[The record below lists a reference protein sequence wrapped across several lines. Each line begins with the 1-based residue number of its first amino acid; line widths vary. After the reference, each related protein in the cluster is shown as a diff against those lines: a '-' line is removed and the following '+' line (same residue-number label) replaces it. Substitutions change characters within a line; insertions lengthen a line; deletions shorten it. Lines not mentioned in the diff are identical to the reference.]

1 MVSSPLFTLS
11 HAKAL
16 PHTPPLLTAFPHV
29 NKTEYRS
36 WLASGLT
43 SVLFFK
49 LQIVLFLILTEDSE
63 EKVRLDRRCGISR
76 LRKCE
81 ENLTVYHPSV

>member
-1 MVSSPLFTLS
+1 MLSS
-11 HAKAL
+11 
-16 PHTPPLLTAFPHV
+16 
-29 NKTEYRS
+29 NYRS
-36 WLASGLT
+36 Y
-43 SVLFFK
+43 FF
-49 LQIVLFLILTEDSE
+49 FILTEDSE

>member
-1 MVSSPLFTLS
+1 MARIRTDVS
-11 HAKAL
+11 A
-16 PHTPPLLTAFPHV
+16 
-29 NKTEYRS
+29 
-36 WLASGLT
+36 
-43 SVLFFK
+43 FFK

-81 ENLTVYHPSV
+81 ENLTVYHASV